1 MIRIQKS
8 LHITTL
14 SAIATIV
21 LAACAPANQT
31 TTSPDAASP
40 PPTVATTSP
49 SPPATELPVG
59 VSIPGVTN
67 VGEINFIT
75 TSTGAQGFFDGV
87 NGSNAS
93 RIEVSGTDPI
103 NVYGWA
109 ILTNKGRP
117 ADNVIITY
125 GDNNAVVAVAP
136 VNVERPDVAKV
147 LNNSAFTNSGWNISF
162 DASTLPEGSLMLKA
176 WAYDSEAREATQ
188 LTNTPEIII
197 R

>member
-1 MIRIQKS
+1 MRIQKF
-8 LHITTL
+8 LQTTSL
-14 SAIATIV
+14 SAIATII

-31 TTSPDAASP
+31 TTTP
-40 PPTVATTSP
+40 PQT
-49 SPPATELPVG
+49 TELPAG

-67 VGEINFIT
+67 VGEINFRT

-87 NGSNAS
+87 NGSNAP
-93 RIEVSGTDPI
+93 RIEVSGTEPI

-147 LNNSAFTNSGWNISF
+147 LNNSAFANSGWNINF

-188 LTNTPEIII
+188 LTTTREVVIT